1 MLLLLLKGVGLLSSL
16 ALTAGAYH
24 FTYATYDRLLSTGYL
39 DNAAL
44 QRGLFSKRW
53 LYETIAALVLF
64 IFHALAALLW
74 VGPLWHRSISPQGH
88 LSEERFPALSAL
100 LSLSTEATGAVFF
113 VSCRAAG
120 PLLLLGVAPP
130 PSARSPPPLTPLPFL
145 LCALT
150 QPPCALSLLDC
161 PSP

>member
-1 MLLLLLKGVGLLSSL
+1 MLQLMLKGIGFLFSL

-74 VGPLWHRSISPQGH
+74 VGPLWHRSTSPQGH

-100 LSLSTEATGAVFF
+100 LSLSTEATGAMFF
-113 VSCRAAG
+113 VSCMAAG
-120 PLLLLGVAPP
+120 PLLLPGVAPF
-130 PSARSPPPLTPLPFL
+130 PSFPRPSPPH
-145 LCALT
+145 
-150 QPPCALSLLDC
+150 QPLSLS
-161 PSP
+161 SPARN